1 MQEIFNKE
9 LKDFKKRQTEINN
22 TITEMQ
28 NTLEKKS
35 AAELGVELS
44 VYPTV
49 TPVVLPGMERMY
61 IRAIVG
67 KLEEKG

>member
-1 MQEIFNKE
+1 MEWHAQDAKGHA
-9 LKDFKKRQTEINN
+9 
-22 TITEMQ
+22 
-28 NTLEKKS
+28 EKKS